1 MTDFVDFYEKM
12 TKKVLRGKGDVKM
25 LDFVTIK
32 ATSTKKGV
40 VDIYPEFII
49 KKSNDLMIKG
59 ERFYAIWDEEAGL
72 WSREESDVQRLVDQ
86 MIYDFAEKYETEDR
100 KALKLLKNFSS
111 KKWTEWKIYSKSLGD
126 NYHELD
132 KRVLFANDKI
142 GKRDYATFKMDYC
155 LGETGDPTP
164 AYDELIGTLYGDEQ
178 RRKIEWA
185 IGSIINGDSKDIQKF
200 LVLHGAGG
208 TGKSTVIKIIN
219 WLFEGYCGVFSSKS
233 LASANNDFALEP
245 FKNNPLVAT
254 DSDGNLSKIEDNT
267 KLNNIISHEALIVNE
282 KHKSLYQMRF
292 ISFCIIG
299 TNMPVKITDAK
310 SGIIRRLIDCEPTGN
325 TVSHKRYDELMATIK
340 MQELGAIARKC
351 LDVYESL
358 GKTYYDNYIPS
369 SMISAT
375 NDFYNF
381 LSDNFDYFIDH
392 NDGITLTSA
401 WELYKN
407 YCADANIPY
416 PYKKMVFKEE
426 LKNYF
431 EDFKDR
437 FNGERSVYIGFRRDK
452 VEFQNS
458 DRYDDP
464 IDLSGIKGAEWLDF
478 KEQKS
483 EFDKMFSKCPAQY
496 AVTTADGREV
506 PGKKWDD
513 VVTTLEDIDTSK
525 VHYVKMPKHIVT
537 IDFDLKDS
545 KGNKSLDKNIKA
557 ASKWPP
563 TYAEV
568 SKGGQ
573 GIHLEYTYNGD
584 VEELSRDYAPGI
596 EIKVNVG
603 NSSLRRRLSKCNDL
617 PITQISSGLPKAE
630 KKKKMLDTEILKN
643 EKVIRKMVA
652 NNLLKKYHSDTK
664 SSVDYIWKILED
676 AYASGIKYDITDMR
690 NDILVFAN
698 NSTNNSQ
705 YCTKLVDKMKF
716 KSDDEKG
723 VLDNTVKGG
732 DELPL
737 IFFDIE
743 VAPNV
748 RVVCWKVAGK
758 DHDVVKMINPTV
770 EQIDRLCKNR
780 LIGYNNRQY
789 DNHIL
794 YGMLLGYNIQQSF
807 EQSQQI
813 IVHRNNDAKF
823 LQAYN
828 LSYTDIYDFLS
839 AGNKKSLKK
848 WEIELGLPHKEFPL
862 KWDEPVPEDRWEE
875 LADYCAND
883 VLATEATF
891 FSKIVQ
897 EDWLARCIL
906 ADITGLT
913 VNDTTNKLTTNLIV
927 GTDPNPQNEFVYTD
941 LSTIYPGYEYSPYG
955 IDLSKY
961 KEGVKIVSGK
971 SLYKGED
978 PGEGGFVRSKPGQWY
993 NVALLDVESMHP
1005 SSAIKLNV
1013 FGKYTK
1019 NFKMLKEARLSIKHG
1034 DYDQARKMFNGKLS
1048 KWLDDED
1055 AASGLSTALKT
1066 AINSVYGLTSAK
1078 FENKLRDPRNIDNIV
1093 AKYGALFMMDLK
1105 EEVEKRGFDVVH
1117 IKTDSIKI
1125 PNATPEIIK
1134 FVSDFG
1140 KKYGF
1145 VFDHEATYER
1155 MCLIDE
1161 AVYIAKYADVKSC
1174 EKMYGYAPKDNK
1186 KHQNEWTAT
1195 GTKFQIPYVFKTL
1208 FSGEPLEFEDYTVT
1222 KSVTTAMYLKYGD
1235 VVKFVGKVGNFM
1247 PVLEDNKY
1255 GLYGG
1260 ELVREN
1266 VDKNGNVKYDSVTGT
1281 KKKGGKDGAY
1291 LWIESEDVRDLPFKL
1306 EYDDYIDK
1314 SYFLALVDD
1323 AVISIAE
1330 FGSVDEF
1337 INWQTPYIKKEN

>member
-1 MTDFVDFYEKM
+1 
-12 TKKVLRGKGDVKM
+12 M

-32 ATSTKKGV
+32 TTSTKKGV

-59 ERFYAIWDEEAGL
+59 ERFYAIWDDERGL
-72 WSREESDVQRLVDQ
+72 WSKDESDVQRLVDQ
-86 MIYDFAEKYETEDR
+86 MVYDFAEKYETED
-100 KALKLLKNFSS
+100 KKSLKLLKNFSS
-111 KKWTEWKIYSKSLGD
+111 RKWSEWKVYSKSLSD
-126 NYHELD
+126 NYHDLD
-132 KRVLFANDKI
+132 KKVLFANDKI
-142 GKRDYATFKMDYC
+142 GKRDYATFKMDYN
-155 LGETGDPTP
+155 LPESEESTP
-164 AYDELIGTLYGDEQ
+164 AYDELIGTLYSPDE
-178 RRKIEWA
+178 RRKIEWV
-185 IGSIINGDSKDIQKF
+185 IGSIINGDSKTIQKF

-208 TGKSTVIKIIN
+208 TGKSTIIN
-219 WLFEGYCGVFSSKS
+219 IIRELFSGYCETFSSKS
-233 LASANNDFALEP
+233 LGSANNEFSLES
-245 FKNNPLVAT
+245 FKDNPLVAT
-254 DSDGNLSKIEDNT
+254 DSEGDLSKIEDNT
-267 KLNNIISHEALIVNE
+267 KLNNIIAHEPLVVNE
-282 KHKSLYQMRF
+282 KHKNLYKAQF

-299 TNMPVKITDAK
+299 TNRPVRITDAK
-310 SGIIRRLIDCEPTGN
+310 SGIIRRLIDCSPTGN
-325 TVSHKRYDELMATIK
+325 TVPHKRYDELMTIIK
-340 MQELGAIARKC
+340 MKELGGIARHC
-351 LDVYESL
+351 LEVYESM
-358 GKTYYDNYIPS
+358 GKTYYDNYIPGL
-369 SMISAT
+369 MISAT

-381 LSDNFDYFIDH
+381 MSDNFDYFVEHDE
-392 NDGITLTSA
+392 GITLTSA

-407 YCADANIPY
+407 YCSDANIPY
-416 PYKKMVFKEE
+416 PYKKMIFKDE

-431 EDFKDR
+431 EEFKDR
-437 FNGERSVYIGFRRDK
+437 FNGERSVYVGFKRDK

-483 EFDKMFSKCPAQY
+483 EFDKMFSKCLAQY
-496 AVTTADGREV
+496 AIETPDGREI

-513 VVTTLEDIDTSK
+513 VITTLEDLDTSK
-525 VHYVKMPKHIVT
+525 VHYVKMPKHVIT

-596 EIKVNVG
+596 EIKIAVG
-603 NSSLRRRLSKCNDL
+603 NASLRRRLSLCNDL
-617 PITQISSGLPKAE
+617 PITQISTGLPKIE
-630 KKKKMLDTEILKN
+630 KRKKMIDTEILKN
-643 EKVIRKMVA
+643 EKVIRKMVI

-664 SSVDYIWKILED
+664 SSVDYIYKILDD
-676 AYASGIKYDITDMR
+676 AYNSGIKYDITDMR

-698 NSTNNSQ
+698 NSTNNSV

-716 KSDDEKG
+716 KSDDEKES
-723 VLDNTVKGG
+723 LPNTIQNN
-732 DELPL
+732 DSSPL
-737 IFFDIE
+737 VFFDIE

-748 RVVCWKVAGK
+748 RVVCWKFAGK
-758 DHDVVKMINPTV
+758 NHKVIKMINPTV
-770 EQIDRLCKNR
+770 EDIDKLVKNKI
-780 LIGYNNRQY
+780 IGYNNRQY

-794 YGMLLGYNIQQSF
+794 YGMLLGYNIEQSF
-807 EQSQQI
+807 NQSQQI
-813 IVHRNNDAKF
+813 IVHHNNDAKF

-862 KWDEPVPEDRWEE
+862 KWDEPIPEDRWDE

-883 VLATEATF
+883 VLATEETF
-891 FSKIVQ
+891 FSEIVQ
-897 EDWLARCIL
+897 EDWLARQIL

-913 VNDTTNKLTTNLIV
+913 VNDTTNKLTTSLIV
-927 GTDPNPQNEFVYTD
+927 GNDQNPQVEFVYTD
-941 LSTIYPGYEYSPYG
+941 LSTIFPGYEFSPYG
-955 IDLSKY
+955 IDKSKY
-961 KEGVKIVSGK
+961 IEGAKIVSGK

-978 PGEGGFVRSKPGQWY
+978 PGEGGCVRSKPGIYQ

-1019 NFKMLKEARLSIKHG
+1019 NFKMLKEARLAIKHE
-1034 DYDQARKMFNGKLS
+1034 DYNSAKKMFGGKLS
-1048 KWLDDED
+1048 KYLDDPKK
-1055 AASGLSTALKT
+1055 ASGLSNALKT

-1105 EEVEKRGFDVVH
+1105 DEVEKRGFDVIH

-1155 MCLIDE
+1155 ICLIDE
-1161 AVYIAKYADVKSC
+1161 AVYIAKYASV
-1174 EKMYGYAPKDNK
+1174 EKCNDLYGYAPKKNVKNQNK
-1186 KHQNEWTAT
+1186 WTAT

-1208 FSGEPLEFEDYTVT
+1208 FSHEPLEFEDYTVT

-1235 VVKFVGKVGNFM
+1235 TVKFVGKVGNFM
-1247 PVLEDNKY
+1247 PIIQNNKCN
-1255 GLYGG
+1255 LIGG

-1266 VDKNGNVKYDSVTGT
+1266 IDKNGNIKYDSVTGT
-1281 KKKGGKDGAY
+1281 KKKGGKDGVH
-1291 LWIESEDVRDLPFKL
+1291 LWIESEDVKDLPFKI

-1314 SYFLALVDD
+1314 SYFLSLVDD
-1323 AVISIAE
+1323 AVASIGE
-1330 FGSVDEF
+1330 FGNVDEF
-1337 INWQTPYIKKEN
+1337 IN

>member
-1 MTDFVDFYEKM
+1 
-12 TKKVLRGKGDVKM
+12 M

-59 ERFYAIWDEEAGL
+59 ERFYAVWDEEAGL
-72 WSREESDVQRLVDQ
+72 WSKDENDVQRLVDQ

-100 KALKLLKNFSS
+100 KSLKLLKNFSS
-111 KKWTEWKIYSKSLGD
+111 RKWSEWKIYSKSLSD
-126 NYHELD
+126 NYHDLD
-132 KRVLFANDKI
+132 KRVLFSNDKI

-155 LGETGDPTP
+155 MAEPGTPTP
-164 AYDELIGTLYGDEQ
+164 AYDELVGTLYSDEE
-178 RRKIEWA
+178 RRKIEWV
-185 IGSIINGDSKDIQKF
+185 IGAIINGDSKSIQKF

-208 TGKSTVIKIIN
+208 TGKSTIIKIIN
-219 WLFEGYCGVFSSKS
+219 LLFNGYCGTFSSKS
-233 LASANNDFALEP
+233 LGSSNNEFALES
-245 FKNNPLVAT
+245 FKDNPLVAT
-254 DSDGNLSKIEDNT
+254 DMEGDLSRIEDNT
-267 KLNNIISHEALIVNE
+267 KLNIIIAHEPVVVNE
-282 KHKSLYQMRF
+282 KHKSLYKAQF

-299 TNMPVKITDAK
+299 TNKPVRITDAK
-310 SGIIRRLIDCEPTGN
+310 SGIIRRLIDCTPTGN
-325 TVSHKRYDELMATIK
+325 LVSHKRYDELITAIK
-340 MQELGAIARKC
+340 MQELGGIARHC

-358 GKTYYDNYIPS
+358 GKTYYDNYIPKL
-369 SMISAT
+369 MISAT

-381 LSDNFDYFIDH
+381 LSDNFDFFVEHEDFL
-392 NDGITLTSA
+392 TLTSA

-407 YCADANIPY
+407 YCADANITY
-416 PYKKMVFKEE
+416 PYKKMMFKDELRSYFKE
-426 LKNYF
+426 F
-431 EDFKDR
+431 HDR
-437 FNGERSVYIGFRRDK
+437 YNGNRSVYIGFRRDK

-464 IDLSGIKGAEWLDF
+464 IDLSGIKGSEWLTF
-478 KEQKS
+478 KEQPS
-483 EFDKMFSKCPAQY
+483 EFDKMFAKCPAQY
-496 AVTTADGREV
+496 AVKTPDGREV
-506 PGKKWDD
+506 PGKKWDE
-513 VVTTLEDIDTSK
+513 VATILEDLDTRK

-537 IDFDLKDS
+537 IDFDLKDD
-545 KGNKSLDKNIKA
+545 KGEKSLEKNIEA

-596 EIKVNVG
+596 EIKIAVG
-603 NSSLRRRLSKCNDL
+603 NASLRRRLSVCNDL
-617 PITQISSGLPKAE
+617 PITQISSGLPKVE
-630 KKKKMLDTEILKN
+630 KKKKMLDAEILKN

-664 SSVDYIWKILED
+664 SSVDYIWRILED
-676 AYASGIKYDITDMR
+676 AYASGIKYDVTDMR

-698 NSTNNSQ
+698 NSTHNAQ

-723 VLDNTVKGG
+723 LMDNSSGITEQ
-732 DELPL
+732 DHLPL
-737 IFFDIE
+737 VFFDIE
-743 VAPNV
+743 IAPNV
-748 RVVCWKVAGK
+748 RVVCWKVAGPG
-758 DHDVVKMINPTV
+758 HEVVKMINPTV
-770 EQIDRLCKNR
+770 DAIDKLVKSSR

-789 DNHIL
+789 DNHII
-794 YGMLLGYNIQQSF
+794 YGMMLGYSIQQSF

-813 IVHRNNDAKF
+813 IVHHNNDAKF

-828 LSYTDIYDFLS
+828 ISYTDIYDFLS

-862 KWDEPVPEDRWEE
+862 KWDEPVPEDKWEE
-875 LADYCAND
+875 LADYCCND

-891 FSKIVQ
+891 YSEIVQ
-897 EDWLARCIL
+897 EDWTARQIL

-913 VNDTTNKLTTNLIV
+913 VNDTTNKLTTALIV
-927 GTDPNPQNEFVYTD
+927 GTDQNPQSEYVYTD
-941 LSTIYPGYEYSPYG
+941 LSTIFPGYEYSPYG
-955 IDLSKY
+955 FEPSKY
-961 KEGVKIVSGK
+961 NDGAKIVSGK
-971 SLYKGED
+971 SWYKGED
-978 PGEGGFVRSKPGQWY
+978 PGEGGCVRSQPGVYQ

-1019 NFKMLKEARLSIKHG
+1019 NFKMLKEARLAIKHE
-1034 DYDQARKMFNGKLS
+1034 DYTTAKKMFNGKLS
-1048 KWLDDED
+1048 KYLDDPKK
-1055 AASGLSTALKT
+1055 ASGLSNALKT

-1078 FENKLRDPRNIDNIV
+1078 FDNKLRDSRNIDNIV

-1105 EEVEKRGFDVVH
+1105 EEVEKRGFDVIH

-1140 KKYGF
+1140 KKFGF

-1155 MCLIDE
+1155 ICLIDE
-1161 AVYIAKYADVKSC
+1161 AVYIAKYASEELCNKL
-1174 EKMYGYAPKDNK
+1174 YGYAPKKNIKNQNK
-1186 KHQNEWTAT
+1186 WTAT

-1208 FSGEPLEFEDYTVT
+1208 FSHEELEFEDYTVT
-1222 KSVTTAMYLKYGD
+1222 KSVTTAMYLKYD
-1235 VVKFVGKVGNFM
+1235 DTIKFVGKVGNFI
-1247 PVLEDNKY
+1247 PILEKNKY
-1255 GLYGG
+1255 NLLGG

-1291 LWIESEDVRDLPFKL
+1291 LWIESEDIRDLPFKM
-1306 EYDDYIDK
+1306 EYDDYVDK

-1323 AVISIAE
+1323 AVVSIAE
-1330 FGSVDEF
+1330 FGDVDKF
-1337 INWQTPYIKKEN
+1337 IND